1 MKWRLQEG
9 DGEAIYEIG
18 VEDNGMFVG
27 LTREELDSSLNT
39 LNVMASKLGAHTTL
53 LRRHVVENVNSG
65 PARQVAE
72 VLVRRVPDHQQV
84 NIVLWLMILRVTST
98 CAYLIEQISTNL
110 CVLLENTPL
119 VKFVWNYIWDLSGV
133 FSISSLV
140 KILMTSFP
148 AFSWLFVQI
157 VGKKMVS
164 NRFVYIL
171 IKKIKW
177 WLEDMNFIFS
187 V

>member
-53 LRRHVVENVNSG
+53 LRRHVVENANSG

-84 NIVLWLMILRVTST
+84 NIVFWSMISNHNVACHIHLLVCNNIYYIDMS
-98 CAYLIEQISTNL
+98 
-110 CVLLENTPL
+110 VLLENKPL
-119 VKFVWNYIWDLSGV
+119 VKSIRNYSWDPSGI

-140 KILMTSFP
+140 KVLMTSFP
-148 AFSWLFVQI
+148 AFSWFA
-157 VGKKMVS
+157 
-164 NRFVYIL
+164 
-171 IKKIKW
+171 
-177 WLEDMNFIFS
+177 
-187 V
+187 